1 MELLSKIIP
10 SVAIALLVALIL
22 YAFKVRQLYLLVPK
36 MFGYGGLT
44 GKGKIV
50 ELRAFNKGRS
60 MEEEIHIDMPPA
72 LTYELIASD
81 HPDIKLEKNKVILSR
96 LSPMSEL
103 SMILLA
109 EGSIEAENFTPT
121 ITSKTTKGKVVKR
134 LEEVPPNIGTVLMW
148 AGGFLVFMFVL
159 FYIPPLVSDYQK
171 TKTLERY
178 AFLGKSGWRGIDRY
192 VSSDARA
199 SYPGSEFPLVV
210 TAANRVGDVYEV
222 TFTATNKTAAPLL
235 VTAYF
240 DLEKEEDQEVRL
252 DTVKSVFDVPVSPM
266 QAIPVVVSTKVP
278 SGLQRPKLFVTVH
291 LQFGD
296 EKFGKDNILGLR
308 FFPSTNETTNKA
320 LQQDAP
326 KASRR

>member
-1 MELLSKIIP
+1 MEVLSKIIP
-10 SVAIALLVALIL
+10 GVAIALLVALIL
-22 YAFKVRQLYLLVPK
+22 YAFRVRQLYLLVPK

-44 GKGKIV
+44 GKGKII

-60 MEEEIHIDMPPA
+60 MEEEVHIDMPPA

-81 HPDIKLEKNKVILSR
+81 HPDIELEKNKVVLSR

-109 EGSIEAENFTPT
+109 EGSIEAESFTPT

-148 AGGFLVFMFVL
+148 VGSFLVFMFAL
-159 FYIPPLVSDYQK
+159 FYIPSLVSDYQK
-171 TKTLERY
+171 AKALERY
-178 AFLGKSGWRGIDRY
+178 AFLGKSGWRSIDRY

-199 SYPGSEFPLVV
+199 SYAGGEFPLVI
-210 TAANRVGDVYEV
+210 TAASRTGDVYEIV
-222 TFTATNKTAAPLL
+222 FTATNKTAAPLL

-240 DLEKEEDQEVRL
+240 DLEKEEVVELRL
-252 DTVKSVFDVPVSPM
+252 DRVKSVFDVPVNPM
-266 QAIPVVVSTKVP
+266 QAIPVVVSTKLP
-278 SGLQRPKLFVTVH
+278 SGMQRQKLFVRVGF
-291 LQFGD
+291 QFGD
-296 EKFGKDNILGLR
+296 EKLGKDHIVGLQ
-308 FFPSTNETTNKA
+308 FFPSANETANKA